1 MKILSVNSNGDK
13 KLLGIVT
20 FDVAVFA
27 NAHRNGKSE
36 ESSKLKAEVT
46 EIP

>member
-13 KLLGIVT
+13 KLLGIVI

-27 NAHRNGKSE
+27 NAQRNGKSE
-36 ESSKLKAEVT
+36 ESSKIKGEVT

>member
-1 MKILSVNSNGDK
+1 MKILSVNSTGDK

-20 FDVAVFA
+20 FDVATFA
-27 NAHRNGKSE
+27 NAQRNGKSE

-46 EIP
+46 